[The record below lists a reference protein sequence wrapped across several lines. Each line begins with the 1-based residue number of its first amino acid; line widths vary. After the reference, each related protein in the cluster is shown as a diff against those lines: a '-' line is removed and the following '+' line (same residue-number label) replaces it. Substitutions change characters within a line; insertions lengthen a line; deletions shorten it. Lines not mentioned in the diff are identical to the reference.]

1 MDRTAHRRVGAA
13 AIAAFVLLLLIGA
26 SRGPAQARPATPA
39 ATPDSGSQVAPA
51 EPSQPDPY
59 GEPGFRHDHDGDGF
73 RGDGD
78 GDRGGFDGGGAPPTA
93 PPVTPAPNSGSG
105 TNTT

>member
-26 SRGPAQARPATPA
+26 SRGPAQASPATPA
-39 ATPDSGSQVAPA
+39 ATPDPGSQVAPLQ
-51 EPSQPDPY
+51 SDPY
-59 GEPGFRHDHDGDGF
+59 GEPGFGHDRDGDGGGF
-73 RGDGD
+73 D
-78 GDRGGFDGGGAPPTA
+78 GDRGGFGGDEGGEAPPLM
-93 PPVTPAPNSGSG
+93 PAPNSGSG